1 MLKNKLISLILAGV
15 LVLSSFAVAFADVAT
30 TESASARTATSQN
43 AADLSSTVLQMSAG
57 DKAVL
62 QKYLSDNNI
71 NVKTSTSGVSTQMV
85 GAIAAVYLI
94 PGVGEVALLVTG
106 GIVVAGVAWYAGS
119 ALYEMVMPYI
129 IGADIPGRLM
139 KDGKT
144 VDLGAFDQKVSG
156 KSVQYKNAKT
166 GWAIEKDDTNH
177 KGDWKLK
184 DKVNGNRKATLDKN
198 GKILGK

>member
-15 LVLSSFAVAFADVAT
+15 LVLSSSAVAFADVAT
-30 TESASARTATSQN
+30 TENASIRNTTSQN
-43 AADLSSTVLQMSAG
+43 AADSSSTVLQMSAG

-71 NVKTSTSGVSTQMV
+71 NVKASTSGVSTQMV
-85 GAIAAVYLI
+85 GAIAATYFI

-144 VDLGAFDQKVSG
+144 VDVGAFDQKVSG
-156 KSVQYKNAKT
+156 QQSVQYKNAKT
-166 GWAIEKDDTNH
+166 GWTIEKDDTKH

-184 DKVNGNRKATLDKN
+184 DKQGKRKATLDKN